1 MKTNVMIVRSPYYED
16 ITENLTRGAVAY
28 LKENDCN
35 IEVFDVV
42 GALEIPLAIK
52 YGISSAVHNYNA
64 YIALGCVI
72 RGETSHYDIVAE
84 QSARGL
90 MDIMLKH
97 DVPIGNGI
105 LTCDTKEQAMVR
117 ADPSK
122 KNKGRDA
129 AQAALSLLKLK
140 KELHA
145 V

>member
-1 MKTNVMIVRSPYYED
+1 MKTNIMIVRSPYYED
-16 ITENLTRGAVAY
+16 ITEHLTRGAKAY
-28 LKENDCN
+28 LKKNDCDVE
-35 IEVFDVV
+35 IFDVT

-52 YGISSAVHNYNA
+52 YGISSAEKDYNA

-90 MDIMLKH
+90 MDLMLAH

-105 LTCDTKEQAMVR
+105 LTCDTKDQAIVR
-117 ADPSK
+117 ADPDQ

-129 AQAALSLLKLK
+129 AQAALSLFKLK
-140 KELHA
+140 RALHA